1 MRSGMHLF
9 EKYQKLHMSH
19 ALACPG
25 LSFIIQTTVN
35 NNRSFLVLPKKIIC
49 LLQFLQIERF
59 VFRLHNILTKV
70 CTYHCLFNS
79 WYFNISF
86 IICHFYVSDVS
97 GQYCWFWPLVHM
109 MTYTWPLLTLKLDF
123 ILNPSVTK
131 TVIQYVFFDLM
142 WVVKIPS

>member
-35 NNRSFLVLPKKIIC
+35 NNRSFLVLPKKI
-49 LLQFLQIERF
+49 LQYRYAYYLFSNWKF
-59 VFRLHNILTKV
+59 AFRLHNMLTKV
-70 CTYHCLFNS
+70 CIIVCLIPD
-79 WYFNISF
+79 ISIF
-86 IICHFYVSDVS
+86 IICHCYVSDVS